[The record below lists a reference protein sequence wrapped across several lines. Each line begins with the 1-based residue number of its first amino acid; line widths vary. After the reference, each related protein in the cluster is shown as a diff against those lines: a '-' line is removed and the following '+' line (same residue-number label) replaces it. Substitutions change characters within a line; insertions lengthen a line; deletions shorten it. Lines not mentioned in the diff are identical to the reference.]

1 VRDLDWRFC
10 EDPGFTVFS
19 DIGEEFSTSFFIGID
34 QMSAVWQFKK
44 MD

>member
-10 EDPGFTVFS
+10 EEASFIVFS
-19 DIGEEFSTSFFIGID
+19 DIREGFSTSFFIAID